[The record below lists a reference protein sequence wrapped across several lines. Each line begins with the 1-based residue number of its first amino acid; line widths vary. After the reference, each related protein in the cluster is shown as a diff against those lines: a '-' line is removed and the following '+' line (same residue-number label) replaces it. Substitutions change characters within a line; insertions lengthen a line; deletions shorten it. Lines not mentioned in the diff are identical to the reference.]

1 MSQGQG
7 SSHSSQ
13 IAIDF
18 YLFEAKLTAELY
30 TFSSPG
36 AFATVELKAEG
47 EPQGPRLKLFFK
59 DVAYATALAHSI
71 NGAGVGAGASAGGK
85 TGVIYTK
92 HLHTE
97 HECRLDD
104 LLEKAEE
111 GWDE

>member
-30 TFSSPG
+30 TFGSPG
-36 AFATVELKAEG
+36 AFATVELIAEG

-71 NGAGVGAGASAGGK
+71 NGAGAGASAGGK
-85 TGVIYTK
+85 TDVIYTK

-104 LLEKAEE
+104 LLEIAKAEE

>member
-1 MSQGQG
+1 MSQSRGR
-7 SSHSSQ
+7 SHSSQ

-18 YLFEAKLTAELY
+18 HLFEAKLTAELY
-30 TFSSPG
+30 TFGSPG
-36 AFATVELKAEG
+36 AFATVELIAEG

-71 NGAGVGAGASAGGK
+71 NGASASASAGGK

-97 HECRLDD
+97 
-104 LLEKAEE
+104 AEQ
-111 GWDE
+111 

>member
-1 MSQGQG
+1 MSQSRGR
-7 SSHSSQ
+7 SHSSQ

-18 YLFEAKLTAELY
+18 HLFEAKLTAELY
-30 TFSSPG
+30 TFGSPG
-36 AFATVELKAEG
+36 AFATVELIAEG

-71 NGAGVGAGASAGGK
+71 NGAAAGASAGGK

-97 HECRLDD
+97 
-104 LLEKAEE
+104 AEQ
-111 GWDE
+111 

>member
-30 TFSSPG
+30 TFGSPG

-47 EPQGPRLKLFFK
+47 EGQGPRLKLFFK

-71 NGAGVGAGASAGGK
+71 NGADAGAGASAGGK

-111 GWDE
+111 GRNE

>member
-30 TFSSPG
+30 TFGSPG

-47 EPQGPRLKLFFK
+47 EGQGPRLKLFFK

-71 NGAGVGAGASAGGK
+71 NGAGAGASAGGK
-85 TGVIYTK
+85 TDVIYTK

-104 LLEKAEE
+104 LLEIAKAEE
-111 GWDE
+111 GRDE

>member
-30 TFSSPG
+30 TFGSPG

-47 EPQGPRLKLFFK
+47 EPHGPRLKLFFK